1 MSVEFEELS
10 GWPKSGL
17 IQCPIRFSLDLL
29 SGKWRLPIICSL
41 MEEPTMRWGALK
53 RRLKGITNTM
63 LAGALA
69 ELQTA
74 GLVKR
79 TQYNEMPL
87 RVEYSLTGIGHDLA
101 PILRHLGQWGVE
113 ALKSETDIPSA
124 AEVEEIIR
132 EAG

>member
-17 IQCPIRFSLDLL
+17 IQCPIRFSLDQ
-29 SGKWRLPIICSL
+29 
-41 MEEPTMRWGALK
+41 PTMRWGALK